1 MSMGNALGSL
11 MSAGN
16 TASALGQAGQ
26 TQAQMDALTQA
37 GIQVANDA
45 AMNQFKMQLAQA
57 WQEILKSVGSMI
69 KNAAAPAA

>member
-1 MSMGNALGSL
+1 MSMASIMGGL
-11 MSAGN
+11 N
-16 TASALGQAGQ
+16 TASALGQAGA
-26 TQAQMDALTQA
+26 TQGQMDALTNA

-57 WQEILKSVGSMI
+57 LQETLKSVGSMI